1 MKYLK
6 KFNESSKQ
14 KFTVLYEV
22 EDWEADLHHD
32 EEFDFEP
39 IETGYSDDDEMITMK
54 AIVDADSQEEAD
66 SHVLSK
72 YDTAVLR

>member
-32 EEFDFEP
+32 EEFDFDP
-39 IETGYSDDDEMITMK
+39 IETGYSDDEMITMK
-54 AIVDADSQEEAD
+54 AIVDADNQEDANN
-66 SHVLSK
+66 HVLNK